1 MIDPRKTFDRT
12 TTPRVQDE
20 TNYNYNF
27 SQNVPFYPFLSLNR
41 IMLTYPSLTNTKFHL
56 EKKKKKRRRKE
67 WYKRNHG
74 KSTLRSQQ
82 LFKSISSNTGN
93 ARGVHL
99 INVDRDGGKKKGTKG
114 EKEV

>member
-1 MIDPRKTFDRT
+1 MIDPRRTFDRT

-56 EKKKKKRRRKE
+56 EKKKKEEERMIQKKARE
-67 WYKRNHG
+67 VNVT
-74 KSTLRSQQ
+74 KSAAIQEYIQ
-82 LFKSISSNTGN
+82 
-93 ARGVHL
+93 
-99 INVDRDGGKKKGTKG
+99 
-114 EKEV
+114 

>member
-1 MIDPRKTFDRT
+1 M
-12 TTPRVQDE
+12 
-20 TNYNYNF
+20 
-27 SQNVPFYPFLSLNR
+27 FLSIPKSYYANVSQLNKHEIPFR
-41 IMLTYPSLTNTKFHL
+41 
-56 EKKKKKRRRKE
+56 EKKKRRRKE

>member
-1 MIDPRKTFDRT
+1 MIDPRRKFDRT

-56 EKKKKKRRRKE
+56 EKKKK
-67 WYKRNHG
+67 G
-74 KSTLRSQQ
+74 
-82 LFKSISSNTGN
+82 
-93 ARGVHL
+93 
-99 INVDRDGGKKKGTKG
+99 GGKNDTKETTG
-114 EKEV
+114 SQRYEVSSYSRVYPVTPVTLVACI